1 MKTAKSS
8 FRLNGHRIVWSKV
21 SKVWYVK
28 TQYGRLEKTFKTK
41 ADARAFVNK
50 N

>member
-8 FRLNGHRIVWSKV
+8 FRLNGHKIVWSKV
-21 SKVWYVK
+21 SKIWYVK
-28 TQYGRLEKTFKTK
+28 TQSGCLEKTFKTK
-41 ADARAFVNK
+41 AEARLFVSK